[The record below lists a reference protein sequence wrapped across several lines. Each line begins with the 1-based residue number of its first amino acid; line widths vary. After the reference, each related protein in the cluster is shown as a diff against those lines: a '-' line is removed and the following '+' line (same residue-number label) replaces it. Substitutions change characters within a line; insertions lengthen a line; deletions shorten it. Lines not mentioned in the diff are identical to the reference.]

1 MDKVKPIILDGAV
14 IAGLDMLSGGGLNQD
29 LLVYAGGISA
39 AHNLV
44 TKDLVRS
51 NVPKLFSITDPS
63 MNRLLCD
70 GISYFGLQAG
80 ANYFYYQAVMDW
92 KSMIVR
98 TAALLGGQE
107 FIGKKYL

>member
-29 LLVYAGGISA
+29 LLVYSGAISA
-39 AHNLV
+39 GHNLL
-44 TKDLVRS
+44 TRDLVRS
-51 NVPKLFSITDPS
+51 NVPKLFTITEPTL
-63 MNRLLCD
+63 NRLLCD
-70 GISYFGLQAG
+70 GISYFGLQVG
-80 ANYFYYQAVMDW
+80 ANYFYYQAAMDW

-98 TAALLGGQE
+98 TAALLGSQE